1 MAHVAS
7 YAPGIYDSQHLY
19 ALFASHRFMC
29 HAIYLARDNGIIIPI
44 AMIQRFLRSFMAC
57 NIPSDVTYLKKN
69 IIFEVK
75 KTLSTRSL
83 SAKDDI
89 SIQIYFLLLQV
100 GSKLFLYQL
109 ILQLFQY

>member
-7 YAPGIYDSQHLY
+7 YAPGVYDSQHLY

-44 AMIQRFLRSFMAC
+44 AMIQRFLCSFMVR

-75 KTLSTRSL
+75 KTLSTRLL
-83 SAKDDI
+83 SAKDHI
-89 SIQIYFLLLQV
+89 SIQIYFLLLQI
-100 GSKLFLYQL
+100 GSKLFSYQL
-109 ILQLFQY
+109 I